1 MKLEGR
7 SIIVTGASRGIGA
20 ATARTLGRLGARV
33 TLVARSGASIDAAAA
48 EIRDAGGQALA
59 VHCDVTQEDH
69 VIRVMREAV
78 ATFGSV
84 GGVINNA
91 GALGARVRFDDYP
104 LDDLRSCLEVN
115 AVGTF
120 LVTRAALP
128 HLRAGRDAFVV
139 NLSSY
144 LGRHGLPDSAGY
156 IAGKFA
162 LEGLTQALASEV
174 ADDPFAV
181 VSVGPGMVATDMLA
195 GYLMKT
201 DLEGHRSP
209 EQAAEALAELVG
221 RLTPHDNGAVLDLFP
236 Q

>member
-1 MKLEGR
+1 MKLDGR

-20 ATARTLGRLGARV
+20 ATARALARVGARV
-33 TLVARSGASIDAAAA
+33 TLVARSGASIDAVAA
-48 EIRDAGGQALA
+48 EIEEAGGQALA
-59 VHCDVTQEDH
+59 VHCDVTDEH
-69 VIRVMREAV
+69 AVTRVMRDSV

-91 GALGARVRFDDYP
+91 GLLGARVRFDEYP
-104 LDDLRSCLEVN
+104 LDDLRACLDVN
-115 AVGTF
+115 AIGTF

-128 HLRAGRDAFVV
+128 HLRASKDAFVV

-144 LGRHGLPDSAGY
+144 LGRHGLPGSAGY

-162 LEGLTQALASEV
+162 LEGLTQALAAEV
-174 ADDPFAV
+174 VDDPFAV

-209 EQAAEALAELVG
+209 EEAADALVDLVR
-221 RLTPHDNGAVLDLFP
+221 RLTRQDNGAVLDLFP